1 MSHCSV
7 KVTNRATGHLL
18 KRSFIKTVP
27 PSFLQIV
34 LFIVYW
40 KSFLVA
46 AHIIKAI
53 SLPLCSLHMS
63 LSAQG
68 QTMVSA
74 LVFSTLLWLSLIL
87 ALRFCLKLL
96 LSYHQWMFE
105 KHGRMSNT
113 TKVWVVSHV
122 PARSHS
128 FLQRLLCACVGLEE
142 LLH

>member
-1 MSHCSV
+1 
-7 KVTNRATGHLL
+7 
-18 KRSFIKTVP
+18 
-27 PSFLQIV
+27 
-34 LFIVYW
+34 
-40 KSFLVA
+40 
-46 AHIIKAI
+46 
-53 SLPLCSLHMS
+53 MS

-122 PARSHS
+122 PAQLPPEAAVCMCWTRGVIAC
-128 FLQRLLCACVGLEE
+128 LLCLILVVEFLLSGACWSF
-142 LLH
+142 